1 MSSWRSSSRLGQ
13 RLLQLLLLCRQR
25 FRPWPLRSPRSKQ
38 HSTPWLCQLLLPS
51 PYPWARVTQQ
61 RPPWPATS
69 LPPPVRLRL
78 VVGL

>member
-25 FRPWPLRSPRSKQ
+25 FRPWPLRLPRSKQ
-38 HSTPWLCQLLLPS
+38 HSTPWLCQLLLRS
-51 PYPWARVTQQ
+51 PYPRARVTQQ

-69 LPPPVRLRL
+69 LSRPLRLRL
-78 VVGL
+78 VVGS